1 MWKIELV
8 LTHDSDGVYFWWFLI
23 FAWQTIQNK
32 FEEHSSIAKNW
43 KEVQDCS
50 NLSNLIKYGVR
61 NK

>member
-1 MWKIELV
+1 MV
-8 LTHDSDGVYFWWFLI
+8 CVSGGFLS
-23 FAWQTIQNK
+23 IQNK
-32 FEEHSSIAKNW
+32 FEEHSSISKNW